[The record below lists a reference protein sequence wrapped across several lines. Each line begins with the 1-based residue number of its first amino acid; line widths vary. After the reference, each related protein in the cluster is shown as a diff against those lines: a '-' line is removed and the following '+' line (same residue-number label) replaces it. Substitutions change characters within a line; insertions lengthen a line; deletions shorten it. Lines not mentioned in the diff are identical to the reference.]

1 MDVRSIADG
10 RGQEGR
16 GCAVE
21 VDAEDMSVERD
32 SAQAKAV
39 GELEDNDS
47 SARGVNEISPMRDQ
61 GPISRR
67 KKL

>member
-39 GELEDNDS
+39 GELKDNDS
-47 SARGVNEISPMRDQ
+47 AAGGVNEIGPM
-61 GPISRR
+61 
-67 KKL
+67 KE